1 MEQFFTWTSLGT
13 YAGATMA
20 TAVITELTKLIPGSK
35 KLHTRLVSYIVAL
48 LVLVV
53 ATLFGEAAVSV
64 ANVSLC
70 LVNAVVVALA
80 ANGGYDALAKPV
92 IKE

>member
-1 MEQFFTWTSLGT
+1 MEQFFTWTTLGT

-20 TAVITELTKLIPGSK
+20 TAIITELTKLIPGIK
-35 KLHTRLVSYIVAL
+35 RLHTRLVSYIVAL

-53 ATLFGEAAVSV
+53 ATLFGGEATV
-64 ANVSLC
+64 ASVSLC

-80 ANGGYDALAKPV
+80 ANGGYDAIAKPV
-92 IKE
+92 KE